1 MSDDTQPPGAPEVP
15 GAPEDGAGAPR
26 TSLEKTPSPAA
37 PAPDERDPWAPPA
50 PDGPGH
56 TVAANE
62 PPAWAGPT
70 VHDQRTMAAL
80 PTPGTPGQPGTTPWA
95 HPAAPGPAADPFAPP
110 ADPGPYAASYGEP
123 VPPPPIGPEGPG
135 QVPYGYP
142 GTTGH
147 PGTHG
152 YPGGAHASGGY
163 SYGWPGMHHPLP
175 SNGMGTA
182 GLVLGIISAV
192 IFCLWPI
199 AIILG
204 VLALIFG
211 AIGRGKARRGEAT
224 NPGQALAGIICGVAG
239 IVLGVG
245 MLVLVVF
252 VNL

>member
-1 MSDDTQPPGAPEVP
+1 MSDDTQPPETPQGPGTPEGGAT
-15 GAPEDGAGAPR
+15 APR
-26 TSLEKTPSPAA
+26 TSLEKTEPAV
-37 PAPDERDPWAPPA
+37 PATGERDPWAPPA
-50 PDGPGH
+50 PDGPGN
-56 TVAANE
+56 TVAAND
-62 PPAWAGPT
+62 PPATWAGPT
-70 VHDQRTMAAL
+70 AHDQRTMAAL
-80 PTPGTPGQPGTTPWA
+80 PTPGGPVQPGAAPWA

-110 ADPGPYAASYGEP
+110 ADTGPYGSYGEP

-142 GTTGH
+142 GAPGH
-147 PGTHG
+147 PGTHA
-152 YPGGAHASGGY
+152 PGGY